1 MGATPLEIKKSNE
14 ALFMRRLYEATD
26 GDYLVSVDW
35 DELTEGMNLSEEKTR
50 ILVRY
55 LSQEG
60 LIKSGGMGKSVN
72 ITHPG
77 VVEVRQSLENP
88 NKATEHFPPAATILN
103 IINSSV
109 SGSSIAQASANVNQT
124 AIYTGEQRQDLQTV
138 LDQVRNVLDQNL
150 LDAEDS
156 QVVRADI
163 QTVEAQIESPRPND
177 TIIQASLTSILNV
190 LAAIGGDNQLIQAVV
205 EALRPFLST

>member
-35 DELTEGMNLSEEKTR
+35 DELTEGMNLSEEKTW
-50 ILVRY
+50 ILVVY
-55 LSQEG
+55 LMQEG
-60 LIKSGGMGKSVN
+60 LIESGGMGKRVN
-72 ITHPG
+72 ITHAG

-88 NKATEHFPPAATILN
+88 NKATEHFPPAATIN

-109 SGSSIAQASANVNQT
+109 SCSSIAQASANVNQT

-190 LAAIGGDNQLIQAVV
+190 LAVMGGDNQLIQAVV